1 MSGCSQMGLLGT
13 TVPSNAMPAAKMPCP
28 ARLYSYIVARD
39 YGFAPNPFYGFCTLA
54 TCKPQIRKKAE
65 IGDWIIGTGSKKK
78 GRDGRLVYAMR
89 VTEVMSFDDYWAD
102 SRFHRKRPDMHA
114 SMKKAFGDNIYHRDN
129 ETQAHGVNWIRTTA
143 MTTGRRTTGTSL
155 TTLRSTACSSATIS
169 STGAAVVPQYLR
181 FRGETV
187 YHSTQGHRCNF
198 PSEVVEDFAAWL
210 RSLDDSGYCG
220 IPLEW
225 Q

>member
-1 MSGCSQMGLLGT
+1 M
-13 TVPSNAMPAAKMPCP
+13 P

-65 IGDWIIGTGSKKK
+65 IGDWIMGTGSKSK
-78 GRDGRLVYAMR
+78 GREGHIVYAMR
-89 VTEVMSFDDYWAD
+89 VTEAMSFDEYWAD

-114 SMKKAFGDNIYHRDN
+114 SMKKAFGDNIYYRD
-129 ETQAHGVNWIRTTA
+129 EDTDGWSQLDSHHSHDDGTQNNRNVRNDTQVNRVLVSNDFVYWGGSGPTVP
-143 MTTGRRTTGTSL
+143 
-155 TTLRSTACSSATIS
+155 TLS
-169 STGAAVVPQYLR
+169 
-181 FRGETV
+181 GETV
-187 YHSTQGHRCNF
+187 CHSTQGHRCNF
-198 PSEVVEDFAAWL
+198 PSEVVEDFVTWL

>member
-1 MSGCSQMGLLGT
+1 M
-13 TVPSNAMPAAKMPCP
+13 P

-65 IGDWIIGTGSKKK
+65 IGDWIIGTGSKSK

-89 VTEVMSFDDYWAD
+89 VTEAMSFDEYWAD

-114 SMKKAFGDNIYHRDN
+114 SMKKAFGDNIYHRESDTAPWRQLDSHHSHEDGAQN
-129 ETQAHGVNWIRTTA
+129 NRNVQNDTQVNRMLVSDDFVYW
-143 MTTGRRTTGTSL
+143 GGSGPPL
-155 TTLRSTACSSATIS
+155 PHF
-169 STGAAVVPQYLR
+169 G
-181 FRGETV
+181 GETV
-187 YHSTQGHRCNF
+187 CHSTQGHRCNF
-198 PSEVVEDFAAWL
+198 PSEVVEDFVAWL
-210 RSLDDSGYCG
+210 RGFDDSGYCG

-225 Q
+225 I

>member
-1 MSGCSQMGLLGT
+1 M
-13 TVPSNAMPAAKMPCP
+13 
-28 ARLYSYIVARD
+28 ARD

-65 IGDWIIGTGSKKK
+65 IGDWIIGTGSKSK

-89 VTEVMSFDDYWAD
+89 VTEAMSFDEYWAD

-114 SMKKAFGDNIYHRDN
+114 SVKKAFGDNIYHREN
-129 ETQAHGVNWIRTTA
+129 EAGEWRQLDSHHSYQDGTQNDRNVRNDTQVNRV
-143 MTTGRRTTGTSL
+143 L
-155 TTLRSTACSSATIS
+155 IS
-169 STGAAVVPQYLR
+169 DDFIYWGGSGPLLPP

-187 YHSTQGHRCNF
+187 CHSTQAHRCNF
-198 PSEVVEDFAAWL
+198 PSEVVEDFVAWL
-210 RSLDDSGYCG
+210 RSFDDSGYCG

-225 Q
+225 E

>member
-1 MSGCSQMGLLGT
+1 M
-13 TVPSNAMPAAKMPCP
+13 P

-65 IGDWIIGTGSKKK
+65 IGDWIIGTGSKSK
-78 GRDGRLVYAMR
+78 GRDGRIVYAMR
-89 VTEVMSFDDYWAD
+89 VTEAMSFDEYWAD

-114 SMKKAFGDNIYHRDN
+114 STKKAFGDNIYHRESDAAPWRQLDSHHSH
-129 ETQAHGVNWIRTTA
+129 EDGTQNNRNVQNDTQVNRMLVSDDFIYW
-143 MTTGRRTTGTSL
+143 GGS
-155 TTLRSTACSSATIS
+155 
-169 STGAAVVPQYLR
+169 GPQLPD

-187 YHSTQGHRCNF
+187 CHSTQGHRCNF
-198 PSEVVEDFAAWL
+198 SSDVVEDFVAWL
-210 RSLDDSGYCG
+210 RSRDYIGYCG
-220 IPLEW
+220 NPLEW